1 MNNENV
7 TGYIPSFRNLK
18 ENSVPTL
25 KLPTDSEVSKS
36 STNSKGGIDAK
47 TAKRV
52 NNN

>member
-1 MNNENV
+1 MFIV

-25 KLPTDSEVSKS
+25 NLPTDSEVSKS
-36 STNSKGGIDAK
+36 SNNCKSGIDAK
-47 TAKRV
+47 TVQRV